1 MLNDEEIG
9 KILKLDDFTTVKEE
23 LKKYLKQKYSDSYI
37 ELLNQLLIYYVEKKY
52 KESNE
57 KNYFEKILY
66 EHSEF
71 NDYYEKLDEY
81 LISQKIDLNY
91 KTISYYGIPSVLV
104 EYLGLNINSRNTMQ
118 KFLNKDIK
126 GLYIYNYYLGKHTD
140 LCRLNIY
147 ASNINKAIDIFNNKN
162 YQLLFRQ
169 DIDNAYEKLIKFR
182 EVYLD
187 GLNGIN
193 DDILY
198 QILVLLNNNNSI
210 CDAEKIKFLNN
221 ILYSD
226 KIKIINKLNFK
237 LIQNILLEKD
247 YEKYLSYLNN
257 KKNIV
262 IFSFKYNQNVLYY
275 ESLNAIKNSN
285 KCMVKY

>member
-9 KILKLDDFTTVKEE
+9 KILKLDDFTNVKEK

-275 ESLNAIKNSN
+275 ESLNEIRNRN

>member
-9 KILKLDDFTTVKEE
+9 QILKLDDFTNVKEK

-257 KKNIV
+257 KKDVV